1 MTKKTD
7 SGSRNTVR
15 ISARIPAEL
24 GEMLSRVS
32 RIEERPKS
40 YYVKKSLEFFLT
52 NRLEDIEDYEEAE
65 RTYSEFIASGEE
77 TIPFSEIKKY
87 AL

>member
-1 MTKKTD
+1 MAKKTD
-7 SGSRNTVR
+7 SGSCDTVR

-40 YYVKKSLEFFLT
+40 YYVKSLWSFF
-52 NRLEDIEDYEEAE
+52 
-65 RTYSEFIASGEE
+65 
-77 TIPFSEIKKY
+77 
-87 AL
+87 